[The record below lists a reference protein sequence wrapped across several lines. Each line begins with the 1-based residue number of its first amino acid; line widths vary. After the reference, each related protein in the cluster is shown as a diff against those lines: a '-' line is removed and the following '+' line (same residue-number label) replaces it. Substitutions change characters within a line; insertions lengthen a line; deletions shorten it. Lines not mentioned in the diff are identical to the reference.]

1 MITKRELV
9 KEEKKNHQESDRKS
23 FRIAK
28 SSCLNKAL
36 SQLPLIPVTGNLP
49 SWLHWLD
56 SCPSTNSWAIDRAAQ
71 LHHGDVIF
79 TRLQT
84 AGRGQHGR
92 TWHAPTGVLTASFV
106 LDNLNANLL
115 TGLSLATGLAVIYA
129 IEDLVPDCRD
139 MLRLKWP
146 NDVWINRRKLAGI
159 LCEATSD
166 KDSGK
171 TRVVVG
177 IGINRCADFDRAGLD
192 ARAIGNAVSLHSIS
206 NNIPDELALL
216 DRLRHYLLE
225 LADMFARTESGL
237 APLLPELQRRDALL
251 GCNLSIELPSE
262 TITGEATGIDKFGR
276 LLLRLPDDR
285 IRAFT
290 CGRVIPN

>member
-1 MITKRELV
+1 
-9 KEEKKNHQESDRKS
+9 
-23 FRIAK
+23 
-28 SSCLNKAL
+28 LNKAL
-36 SQLPLIPVTGNLP
+36 SQLPLSPLSASPEPANLP

-56 SCPSTNSWAIDRAAQ
+56 SCPSTNSWAIDRASQ

-92 TWHAPTGVLTASFV
+92 TWHAPTGVLTASFI
-106 LDNLNANLL
+106 LDKLNSNLL

-159 LCEATSD
+159 LCEAISD
-166 KDSGK
+166 KAAAK
-171 TRVVVG
+171 TRAVVG
-177 IGINRCADFDRAGLD
+177 IGINRCAEFDRAGLD
-192 ARAIGNAVSLHSIS
+192 TKAIGNAVSLHSIS
-206 NNIPDELALL
+206 SSVPDELALL

-225 LADMFARTESGL
+225 LADMFGKKDKPVAHSGL
-237 APLLPELQRRDALL
+237 ALLLPELRRRDALL
-251 GCNLSIELPSE
+251 GCNVSLAQPSE
-262 TITGEATGIDKFGR
+262 TIAGQAAGIDKFGR

-285 IRAFT
+285 IQAFT
-290 CGRVIPN
+290 SGRVIPI